1 MHVMRLMNKS
11 SSIYS
16 VHMRYFVH
24 GNLKWSF
31 THLYGDDAGQGL
43 ACVGSSFNSDTQ
55 SAGALR
61 HSHQSWHGL
70 QQSGLSESRPLHRG
84 KQKDENSMNWESSAR
99 QRHKRIRVRL
109 SWRALPS
116 ETWQPNIKK
125 TKQIPFTI
133 ISKGDNLYF
142 YHSLCKAVFSVYTHK
157 AELAFSAVRSPF
169 VCFFLMADEMKTKGS
184 EWETNIK
191 HDISTHILNHSSD
204 TRTSLRSFRLF
215 FLSLSDVSF
224 LTLSLCFSRSHRF
237 HGAPLPS
244 PCTLSHWPSS
254 GRTWTALL
262 AQASR
267 LCDVHAAVLAQ
278 RLSAVGELR
287 QGGSCGA
294 DTYTSVIL
302 YYKVEGFIC

>member
-24 GNLKWSF
+24 GNLRWSF

-70 QQSGLSESRPLHRG
+70 QQSGLSESRPLQRG

-125 TKQIPFTI
+125 QNKSHSRSFQKATTCTSTTASVKQ
-133 ISKGDNLYF
+133 Y
-142 YHSLCKAVFSVYTHK
+142 SLCIHIKRSLLSVQWD
-157 AELAFSAVRSPF
+157 R
-169 VCFFLMADEMKTKGS
+169 
-184 EWETNIK
+184 
-191 HDISTHILNHSSD
+191 
-204 TRTSLRSFRLF
+204 RLF
-215 FLSLSDVSF
+215 VFF
-224 LTLSLCFSRSHRF
+224 
-237 HGAPLPS
+237 
-244 PCTLSHWPSS
+244 
-254 GRTWTALL
+254 
-262 AQASR
+262 
-267 LCDVHAAVLAQ
+267 
-278 RLSAVGELR
+278 
-287 QGGSCGA
+287 
-294 DTYTSVIL
+294 
-302 YYKVEGFIC
+302 